1 MPQRTIFAGE
11 RRLAKAKSLI
21 RRRLEGAFARK
32 SLICGRELRSKAE
45 LCAKFRIF
53 PTSIAVPRL
62 ADPQNGQLAL
72 LEGGFS
78 MGGGVRYGKEYE
90 NRGSKL
96 YKGLDGVFLRS
107 RARSIRF
114 FATFEKLRPFTPCS
128 LQKAAPCHGCTEQ
141 VLVALVVCV
150 AAAIF
155 FTYRLYRGGN
165 FSSVLRRW
173 SFLCLA
179 VLFLRRSGYFR
190 RVHLFL
196 LGRGVF
202 LRCFPPLYG
211 WMRVAGVLFGATSAK
226 FGAIPC
232 NCFT

>member
-1 MPQRTIFAGE
+1 MLLREKVLFA
-11 RRLAKAKSLI
+11 
-21 RRRLEGAFARK
+21 
-32 SLICGRELRSKAE
+32 
-45 LCAKFRIF
+45 
-53 PTSIAVPRL
+53 V
-62 ADPQNGQLAL
+62 
-72 LEGGFS
+72 GGFAPRWS
-78 MGGGVRYGKEYE
+78 FAPNLGFFRQASPLRDWPTRKTDNWHFWKADFRWVALRCGKEHE
-90 NRGSKL
+90 NRGSKFC
-96 YKGLDGVFLRS
+96 KGLDGVFLRS

-150 AAAIF
+150 AAQSF